1 MIQTVTDKF
10 YIHDTKIFFRNNT
23 EKDFEDD
30 WLKHKFRHYGYFY
43 QILNMLAADG
53 FDVQADPDVD
63 KIIRKDH
70 YIGKFHELEFEAKK
84 YPNGFEIGFFQNV
97 VYENPNGGR
106 HDFDKLSK
114 MPHMTRLRYTKFKN
128 KILRLLGSLVP
139 DIYDDSTLS
148 PKLAEEWIKCRY
160 VESCHHEQKN
170 TDFDLRSLDG
180 QTQEP
185 YNGLDRDKKTIR
197 NGEIK
202 YFRGRNGYL
211 YRGRVY
217 HDLNNMWWVIINK
230 FEVKRVAAFE
240 LFDLAPGDKRGR
252 NAPLRIPPESI
263 SRKQAVSQSA
273 TKELVAELRKRGL
286 KVKIQ

>member
-10 YIHDTKIFFRNNT
+10 YIYDTKILFRNNT
-23 EKDFEDD
+23 EKDFKDD
-30 WLKHKFRHYGYFY
+30 WSIHKFRHYGYFY

-53 FDVQADPDVD
+53 FDVQNDPEVAE
-63 KIIRKDH
+63 IIRKNY
-70 YIGKFHELEFEAKK
+70 YIGKFHDLEFEAEK

-114 MPHMTRLRYTKFKN
+114 MPYMIRLQYTKFKN
-128 KILRLLGSLVP
+128 KILRLLKSLVP
-139 DIYDDSTLS
+139 DIMDDSSLS

-185 YNGLDRDKKTIR
+185 YNGLDRDRKTIR

-202 YFRGRNGYL
+202 YFRGRDGYL

-217 HDLNNMWWVIINK
+217 HDLNNMWWVITDK
-230 FEVKRVAAFE
+230 YTARKAAAFE

-252 NAPLRIPPESI
+252 LAPLRIPSEYTA
-263 SRKQAVSQSA
+263 RKQAISQSTA
-273 TKELVAELRKRGL
+273 KELISELRKRGL

>member
-1 MIQTVTDKF
+1 
-10 YIHDTKIFFRNNT
+10 
-23 EKDFEDD
+23 
-30 WLKHKFRHYGYFY
+30 
-43 QILNMLAADG
+43 MLAADG
-53 FDVQADPDVD
+53 FNVQRDPDVD
-63 KIIRKDH
+63 KIIRKDY
-70 YIGKFHELEFEAKK
+70 YIGKFHDLEFEAKK

-106 HDFDKLSK
+106 YDFDKLSK
-114 MPHMTRLRYTKFKN
+114 MPYMIRLQYTKFKN
-128 KILRLLGSLVP
+128 KILRLLKSLVP
-139 DIYDDSTLS
+139 DIMDDSSLS

-185 YNGLDRDKKTIR
+185 YNGLDRDKKTIH

-202 YFRGRNGYL
+202 YFRGRDGYL

-217 HDLNNMWWVIINK
+217 HDLNNMWWVITDK
-230 FEVKRVAAFE
+230 YTARRAAAFE

-252 NAPLRIPPESI
+252 LAPLRIPSEYTE
-263 SRKQAVSQSA
+263 RKQAISQSTA
-273 TKELVAELRKRGL
+273 KELVSELRKRGL